1 MFYIKKSNLL
11 LNKPYLNECWNGVGL
26 AYTSEVIRPEQCSC
40 VWAWVSL
47 TAPLV
52 VWCSP
57 IVAPGFDPCPG
68 VPQCFSEVVVDRA
81 CDGQVRDGLL
91 VDLAQTAPEMLLNH
105 RVTLRVC
112 WGTDRSCD
120 QRTKNTKY
128 FGDFHGS
135 HFKNQSF
142 IYHLQ
147 MNKEK
152 QL

>member
-1 MFYIKKSNLL
+1 M
-11 LNKPYLNECWNGVGL
+11 
-26 AYTSEVIRPEQCSC
+26 
-40 VWAWVSL
+40 
-47 TAPLV
+47 

-57 IVAPGFDPCPG
+57 VGAPGFDLRPG
-68 VPQCFSEVVVDRA
+68 VPQCFSEVVVDGA

-112 WGTDRSCD
+112 RGTERSRD
-120 QRTKNTKY
+120 QRTKNTEY
-128 FGDFHGS
+128 IRDFHGS
-135 HFKNQSF
+135 HFKNQSL

-152 QL
+152 PL